1 MVNEYNNLIQIS
13 EYFKVFIRISFVAQQ
28 QAERARS
35 LKDWTIFVEERL
47 LVKYLQE
54 IF

>member
-1 MVNEYNNLIQIS
+1 MVNEYNLVQIGR
-13 EYFKVFIRISFVAQQ
+13 YFKIIIRISFVAQQ